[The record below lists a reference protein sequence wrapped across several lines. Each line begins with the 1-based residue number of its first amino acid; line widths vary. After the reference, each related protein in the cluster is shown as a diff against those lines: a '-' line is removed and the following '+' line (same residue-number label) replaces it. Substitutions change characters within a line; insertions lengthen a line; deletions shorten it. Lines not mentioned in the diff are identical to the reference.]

1 MMDNG
6 MHPEKTIMVAC
17 LICIYIYIEMK
28 IVSKKDIYIYIYG
41 SLYCRENSCT
51 IGDLMNL
58 MYISNQLIYLDMI
71 FGKWKMD

>member
-1 MMDNG
+1 
-6 MHPEKTIMVAC
+6 
-17 LICIYIYIEMK
+17 MK
-28 IVSKKDIYIYIYG
+28 IVSKKEIYIYIYG

-71 FGKWKMD
+71 FGKMENGLIIAYLRFFWWRWIKHF